1 MFARCECGLL
11 RGRRATQGVSPVTPC
26 HNLGIVIVTVIVIM
40 VMVIIINSP
49 FVRLH
54 GQTDQT
60 EFDDLISALRSLL
73 LQDAFRVADIFFN
86 RFVICQIKDCG
97 FSIILLLKHR
107 TGDVFGEN
115 IDKFKRNRK
124 SRTSPPRSFVMKI
137 MMNEKIMMEIMISC

>member
-26 HNLGIVIVTVIVIM
+26 HNLGIVIVIVIIIVSAIVMVMVM

-60 EFDDLISALRSLL
+60 EFDDLISALRSPLL
-73 LQDAFRVADIFFN
+73 EWQIYFF
-86 RFVICQIKDCG
+86 
-97 FSIILLLKHR
+97 
-107 TGDVFGEN
+107 
-115 IDKFKRNRK
+115 IDSSN
-124 SRTSPPRSFVMKI
+124 
-137 MMNEKIMMEIMISC
+137 